1 MTINQRII
9 AAMDFGVP
17 CVPGIY
23 KGTADEYIT
32 FNYNSMP
39 DDFGDDAPGH
49 EVNLV
54 QVHYVCP
61 VRQDSVARRKSIK
74 QKLFAAGF
82 TWPDMTDAKDADSQ
96 HYVFECEIAEG
107 V

>member
-1 MTINQRII
+1 MTVNDLII
-9 AAMDFGVP
+9 AAMDFGIP
-17 CVPGIY
+17 CEPGIY
-23 KGTADEYIT
+23 KGTEDEYIT

-39 DDFGDDAPGH
+39 DDFGDDTPSH
-49 EVNLV
+49 EINLV

-61 VRQDSVARRKSIK
+61 VKQDSVARRKEIK

-82 TWPDMTDAKDADSQ
+82 TWPDMTDATDADSQ